1 MKNKKVLICACAAV
15 VVIVLAVL
23 WATGVFNGKA
33 PEAPAAVE
41 KVEEKVEETA
51 EKAEEKAG
59 EAADAVKD
67 AAEKV
72 EEKAE
77 EAAGEAAEAVTDAA
91 EKVEEKVEEAAG
103 DAAEAVKDAAE
114 QVGEKAEEAAATV
127 AEEVEKAEE
136 KVEEAAAAAEE
147 TAKAEEKA
155 EEAPAEQEKK
165 EDIVI
170 SIPNDATNE
179 GRALLLLQA
188 QGLIKL
194 KADAGITATVADIEE
209 NKLGLKFNEVEAA
222 MVPNVLAD
230 SDYAVINGN
239 YALAAGLAKALLYEN
254 SESPYVN
261 VVCVNEANKDTD
273 QAKALAAAV
282 LSQQVVD
289 YFAEKYKDG
298 SAIATIDNP
307 TDGYDA
313 SVDYEALAKSLDGK
327 PIKVACTLDPHSFV
341 LEIAKKILAE
351 KNITLEIVVVDD
363 YVTPNTMVDAGDVFA
378 NYFAHQPYQDNFN
391 AENGTKIVTIAGV
404 HVEPMGLY
412 AGKQADL
419 GALGLK

>member
-1 MKNKKVLICACAAV
+1 MKNKKVLIGAIAAV

-23 WATGVFNGKA
+23 WATGVFNA
-33 PEAPAAVE
+33 PEKADDAVE
-41 KVEEKVEETA
+41 
-51 EKAEEKAG
+51 
-59 EAADAVKD
+59 
-67 AAEKV
+67 
-72 EEKAE
+72 
-77 EAAGEAAEAVTDAA
+77 EAVEA
-91 EKVEEKVEEAAG
+91 VEGAVEEAA
-103 DAAEAVKDAAE
+103 E
-114 QVGEKAEEAAATV
+114 T
-127 AEEVEKAEE
+127 
-136 KVEEAAAAAEE
+136 VEEAAEEVKEAAEE
-147 TAKAEEKA
+147 TVEEAKEAVEEAVEEVKEEAAEETT
-155 EEAPAEQEKK
+155 EAK
-165 EDIVI
+165 EITI
-170 SIPNDATNE
+170 SLPNDATNE

-239 YALAAGLAKALLYEN
+239 YALAAGLDKALLYEN

-261 VVCVNEANKDTD
+261 VVCVNEANKDSD
-273 QAKALAAAV
+273 LAKALAAAV
-282 LSQQVVD
+282 QSQQVVD
-289 YFAEKYKDG
+289 YFAETYKDG

-313 SVDYEALAKSLDGK
+313 SVDYEALKGQT
-327 PIKVACTLDPHSFV
+327 IKIACTLDPHSFV
-341 LEIAKKILAE
+341 LEKAKAILAE
-351 KNITLEIVVVDD
+351 KEITLDIVVVDD

>member
-1 MKNKKVLICACAAV
+1 MKNKKALIA
-15 VVIVLAVL
+15 ILAVL
-23 WATGVFNGKA
+23 VVVAAALLIWQPWKTAEPAQET
-33 PEAPAAVE
+33 PAAT
-41 KVEEKVEETA
+41 EEPA
-51 EKAEEKAG
+51 EQPAEEAKEEATEEPKEEATEEPKE
-59 EAADAVKD
+59 EAAEQP
-67 AAEKV
+67 AEEAK

-77 EAAGEAAEAVTDAA
+77 EPA
-91 EKVEEKVEEAAG
+91 
-103 DAAEAVKDAAE
+103 
-114 QVGEKAEEAAATV
+114 
-127 AEEVEKAEE
+127 
-136 KVEEAAAAAEE
+136 E
-147 TAKAEEKA
+147 TAG
-155 EEAPAEQEKK
+155 
-165 EDIVI
+165 ITI

-239 YALAAGLAKALLYEN
+239 YALAAGLSKALLYEN

-273 QAKALAAAV
+273 MAKALAAAV

-289 YFAEKYKDG
+289 YFAETYKDG

-307 TDGYDA
+307 TDGFDA
-313 SVDYEALAKSLDGK
+313 SVDYEALKGQT
-327 PIKVACTLDPHSFV
+327 IKVACTLDPHSYV
-341 LEIAKKILAE
+341 LEKAKAILAE
-351 KNITLEIVVVDD
+351 KEITLEIVVVDD

-378 NYFAHQPYQDNFN
+378 NYFAHQPYQDDFN
-391 AENGTKIVTIAGV
+391 AQNGTKLVTIAGV